1 MLQAPTRALWQVPS
15 QPPVHLCHPPKCG
28 PWESELDEVDG
39 EAHPHRVLQDGPI
52 SRGIDQRQHHSDARA
67 GPVMRRTI
75 VTPSSDKDGFV
86 ARIISKDF

>member
-1 MLQAPTRALWQVPS
+1 
-15 QPPVHLCHPPKCG
+15 
-28 PWESELDEVDG
+28 
-39 EAHPHRVLQDGPI
+39 VLQDGPI